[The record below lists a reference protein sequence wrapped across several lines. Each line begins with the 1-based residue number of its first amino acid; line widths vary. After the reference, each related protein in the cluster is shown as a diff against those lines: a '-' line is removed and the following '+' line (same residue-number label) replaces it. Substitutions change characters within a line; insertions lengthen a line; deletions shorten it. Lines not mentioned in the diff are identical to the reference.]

1 MATWRWKVKYK
12 SNCKQCNIEFDHA
25 KQTAIF
31 CSFECKNRNCYER
44 FKLKKIENKIR
55 ESLKDD
61 TPKRSKT

>member
-55 ESLKDD
+55 
-61 TPKRSKT
+61 